1 MTDAESTTA
10 RRLADVTR
18 RSNVDRLRVHLKPGS
33 LASRLFD
40 AWSAGAATDV
50 TGRMRAVL
58 DAPAET
64 TEETDAAASSP
75 QA

>member
-1 MTDAESTTA
+1 MAESATV
-10 RRLADVTR
+10 RGLADVTR
-18 RSNVDRLRVHLKPGS
+18 RSNGDRLRVHLKPAS

-40 AWSAGAATDV
+40 AWSAGAATDA

-58 DAPAET
+58 DAQVEP